1 MDNIKIKIIN
11 DIAIIVVDL
20 LVATQRDA
28 KPFWDE
34 LESKSILDWEKIII
48 DISSCTFVDSTF
60 IGIIARIHKRVSDN
74 DGQLKLVFPE
84 KKAMIYL
91 YTLGITRMIDC
102 FNTLRQAVDSFD
114 SEIPIRKISFEEELQ
129 KDLPTE
135 PLKFKLE

>member
-114 SEIPIRKISFEEELQ
+114 SEIPIRKISFEDELQ